1 MSSPPV
7 SSALI
12 DALGLE
18 STDSPSAPT
27 FPELLEKLWAMKY
40 QGMVTLHFAGGVP
53 RSVVLSQPLQIPLDN
68 GKGSGA

>member
-1 MSSPPV
+1 MSSPV
-7 SSALI
+7 SPALI

-40 QGMVTLHFAGGVP
+40 QGLVTLHFAGGLP
-53 RSVVLSQPLQIPLDN
+53 RAVVLSQPTQIELDT
-68 GKGSGA
+68 GRRSGA